1 MKRQHSIT
9 ATRQGT
15 ACGPRQK
22 VRARRSSDRRA
33 VASVL
38 AMMFLVLFGSLA
50 AAMAVVAQ
58 SNLRTAD
65 SGMKLSRAMSAAETG
80 MIFAK
85 RRLTQESARFVIT
98 KGVVDADFAEKLWMG
113 TYSSGS
119 AADG

>member
-1 MKRQHSIT
+1 MTRQHDNKS
-9 ATRQGT
+9 TRQHAGLRRELMV
-15 ACGPRQK
+15 A
-22 VRARRSSDRRA
+22 RARFNRRG

-85 RRLTQESARFVIT
+85 RRLTEESTRFVIT
-98 KGVVDADFAEKLWMG
+98 KG
-113 TYSSGS
+113 
-119 AADG
+119 